1 MKKSSVALAAGLL
14 CAVFAAPV
22 LAAEPAAAVDS
33 QRELPAAMAV
43 AGVQL
48 TAIVDAVDLENRLV
62 TLRTEDGEVMLL
74 AVSEEARNLPQVQVG
89 DRVVVTYQIGLAL
102 ELSPADGASGIRERE
117 ETVTLDR
124 AELGQK
130 PGGEL
135 RKTTRV
141 KGVVRAL
148 DAKAR
153 TVTLQGAEHTL
164 KLEVAK
170 DVDLSSIKVGDQVN
184 AVYQESIALRVESAP
199 PAAGK

>member
-1 MKKSSVALAAGLL
+1 MKKTSVALAAGLL
-14 CAVFAAPV
+14 GAVFAAPV
-22 LAAEPAAAVDS
+22 FAAEPAGAGDS
-33 QRELPAAMAV
+33 QRELPAARAV
-43 AGVQL
+43 AGARV
-48 TAIVDAVDLENRLV
+48 TGNVGAVGLEDRLV
-62 TLRTEDGEVMLL
+62 KLRTGDGEVMLL